1 MTNNENRYNDI
12 CNIIDEYET
21 EPPQY
26 PCWSLYN
33 GSEYEQ
39 FKIGNEEELKE
50 KINEY
55 LDMCI
60 EEFYNEGYGELTLYY
75 EVGSS
80 WNDLTEVK
88 SIIGN
93 EDSEDYHQFL
103 MNQED

>member
-1 MTNNENRYNDI
+1 
-12 CNIIDEYET
+12 
-21 EPPQY
+21 
-26 PCWSLYN
+26 
-33 GSEYEQ
+33 
-39 FKIGNEEELKE
+39 
-50 KINEY
+50 
-55 LDMCI
+55 MCI